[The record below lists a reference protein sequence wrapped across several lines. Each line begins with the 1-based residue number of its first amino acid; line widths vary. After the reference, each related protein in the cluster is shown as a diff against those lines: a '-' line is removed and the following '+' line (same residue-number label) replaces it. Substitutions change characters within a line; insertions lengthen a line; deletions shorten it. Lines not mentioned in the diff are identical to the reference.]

1 MITQSNQDL
10 RMDRDEI
17 LLLKES
23 KMKLNRIN
31 NSINS
36 KPVFTLLSA
45 SQVGKSYLIKNLLS
59 IDGNPLK
66 IIFGNKSY
74 DFLEK
79 INPYLK
85 S

>member
-1 MITQSNQDL
+1 MKNIKSNILENLGNCINQLTQNVGNSATWAQSNQDL

-36 KPVFTLLSA
+36 KLSTW
-45 SQVGKSYLIKNLLS
+45 GYL
-59 IDGNPLK
+59 
-66 IIFGNKSY
+66 
-74 DFLEK
+74 
-79 INPYLK
+79 
-85 S
+85 